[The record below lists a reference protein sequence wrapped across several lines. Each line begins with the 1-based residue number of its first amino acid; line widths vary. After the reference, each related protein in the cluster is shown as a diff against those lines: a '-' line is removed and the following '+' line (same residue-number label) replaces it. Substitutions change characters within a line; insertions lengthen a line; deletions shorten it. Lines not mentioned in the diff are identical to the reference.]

1 MLELKALLLTQGM
14 HGMVSQVEGLAK
26 ALGLSYKHQKIELK
40 SFWNLIPPKISP
52 ISENL
57 VKNKFVCDCKVVIS
71 CGRKSVIPSVAL
83 KKRLGNQIFN
93 IHVQDPKVSFK
104 HFDLIVSPEHD
115 NLKGENIINT
125 IGAIHYL
132 NKKEINEN
140 SQYLGIEKDKRRE
153 LVAFIIGG
161 PNKYYNYSE
170 KQIHE
175 LFNKVKTLFTPDKFK
190 IIVIPSYR
198 TPENILKIAYN
209 TFSINHHVV
218 KTIDKSAYL
227 SALSISNY
235 IVVTCDSTSMISEA
249 AMTGKPVYIAMMKTF
264 KPTGRFKKFY
274 SQLKDLGIT
283 RELEDRVESWSYNSL
298 NEVNRI
304 APIVKA
310 KMKKHGINREHQ

>member
-40 SFWNLIPPKISP
+40 SFWNFIPPKISP

-57 VKNKFVCDCKVVIS
+57 VKNKFVCDCKVIIS
-71 CGRKSVIPSVAL
+71 CGRKSVIPSIAL

-93 IHVQDPKVSFK
+93 IHIQDPKVSFK

-115 NLKGENIINT
+115 NLQGENIINT
-125 IGAIHYL
+125 TGAIHYL

-140 SQYLGIEKDKRRE
+140 SKYLGIEKDKRRE

-170 KQIHE
+170 KQTHE

-198 TPENILKIAYN
+198 TPKNILKIAFN

-218 KTIDKSAYL
+218 KNIDKKAYL
-227 SALSISNY
+227 SALAISNY

-249 AMTGKPVYIAMMKTF
+249 AMTGKPVYIAMMKSF

-274 SQLKDLGIT
+274 SQLRDLGIT

-304 APIVKA
+304 APIVKT
-310 KMKKHGINREHQ
+310 KMKKNGII

>member
-40 SFWNLIPPKISP
+40 SFWNFFPPKISP

-57 VKNKFVCDCKVVIS
+57 VKSKFVCDCKVIIS
-71 CGRKSVIPSVAL
+71 CGRKSVIPSIAL

-93 IHVQDPKVSFK
+93 IHIQDPKVSFQ

-115 NLKGENIINT
+115 NIKGENIINT

-132 NKKEINEN
+132 SKKEINDN
-140 SQYLGIEKDKRRE
+140 SKYLEVEKDKRRE

-170 KQIHE
+170 KQIHN

-198 TPENILKIAYN
+198 TPENILKIAFN
-209 TFSINHHVV
+209 TFNFNHHVV
-218 KTIDKSAYL
+218 KKIDKKAYL
-227 SALSISNY
+227 SALAISDY

-249 AMTGKPVYIAMMKTF
+249 AMTGKPVYIAMMKSF
-264 KPTGRFKKFY
+264 KPTRRFKKFY

-310 KMKKHGINREHQ
+310 KMKKNGII

>member
-57 VKNKFVCDCKVVIS
+57 VKNKFLCDCKIIIS
-71 CGRKSVIPSVAL
+71 CGRKSVIPSIAL

-93 IHVQDPKVSFK
+93 IHIQDPKVSFE

-115 NLKGENIINT
+115 RLRGENIINT
-125 IGAIHYL
+125 TGAIHYL
-132 NKKEINEN
+132 TKKEINDN
-140 SQYLGIEKDKRRE
+140 SKYLGIEKDKRKE

-198 TPENILKIAYN
+198 TPENILKIAFN

-218 KTIDKSAYL
+218 KNIDKKAYL
-227 SALSISNY
+227 SALAISNY

-249 AMTGKPVYIAMMKTF
+249 AMPGKPVYIAMMKSF

-310 KMKKHGINREHQ
+310 KMKKHGII

>member
-57 VKNKFVCDCKVVIS
+57 VKNKFVCDCKIIIS
-71 CGRKSVIPSVAL
+71 CGRKSVIPSIAL

-93 IHVQDPKVSFK
+93 IHVQDPKVSFE

-125 IGAIHYL
+125 TGAIHYL

-140 SQYLGIEKDKRRE
+140 SKYLGIEKDKRRE

-170 KQIHE
+170 KQIHV

-198 TPENILKIAYN
+198 TPENILKIAFN

-218 KTIDKSAYL
+218 KNIDKKAYL
-227 SALSISNY
+227 SALAISNY

-249 AMTGKPVYIAMMKTF
+249 AMTGKPVYIAMMKSF

-310 KMKKHGINREHQ
+310 KMKKHGII

>member
-57 VKNKFVCDCKVVIS
+57 VKNKFVCDCKIIIS
-71 CGRKSVIPSVAL
+71 CGRKSVIPSIAL
-83 KKRLGNQIFN
+83 KKRLGNEIFN
-93 IHVQDPKVSFK
+93 IHIQDPIVSFD

-115 NLKGENIINT
+115 RLRGENIINT
-125 IGAIHYL
+125 TGAIHYL
-132 NKKEINEN
+132 TKKEINDN
-140 SQYLGIEKDKRRE
+140 SKYLGIEKDKRKE

-198 TPENILKIAYN
+198 TPENILKIAFN

-218 KTIDKSAYL
+218 KNIDKKAYL
-227 SALSISNY
+227 SALAISNY

-249 AMTGKPVYIAMMKTF
+249 AMTGKPVYIAMMKSF

-310 KMKKHGINREHQ
+310 KMKKHGII

>member
-57 VKNKFVCDCKVVIS
+57 VKNKFVCDCKVIIS
-71 CGRKSVIPSVAL
+71 CGRKSVIPSIAL

-93 IHVQDPKVSFK
+93 IHIQDPKVSFE
-104 HFDLIVSPEHD
+104 HFNLIVSPEHD
-115 NLKGENIINT
+115 RLRGENVINT
-125 IGAIHYL
+125 TGAIHYL
-132 NKKEINEN
+132 TKKEINNN
-140 SQYLGIEKDKRRE
+140 SKYLGIEKDKRKE

-198 TPENILKIAYN
+198 TPENILKIAFN

-218 KTIDKSAYL
+218 KNIDKKAYL
-227 SALSISNY
+227 SALAISNY

-249 AMTGKPVYIAMMKTF
+249 AMTGKPVYIAMMKSF

-310 KMKKHGINREHQ
+310 KMKKHGII

>member
-57 VKNKFVCDCKVVIS
+57 VKNKFVCDCKIIIS
-71 CGRKSVIPSVAL
+71 CGRKSVIPSIAL

-93 IHVQDPKVSFK
+93 IHVQDPKVSFE
-104 HFDLIVSPEHD
+104 HFDLIITPEHD
-115 NLKGENIINT
+115 HLKGENIINT

-140 SQYLGIEKDKRRE
+140 SKYLGIEKDKRRE

-198 TPENILKIAYN
+198 TPENILKIAFN

-218 KTIDKSAYL
+218 KNIDKKAYL
-227 SALSISNY
+227 SALAISNY

-249 AMTGKPVYIAMMKTF
+249 AMTGKPVYIAMMKSF

-283 RELEDRVESWSYNSL
+283 RELEDRIESWSYNSL

-310 KMKKHGINREHQ
+310 KMKKHGII